1 MKLKRWKIRLLMKLI
16 HFDEKLK
23 SYDKNV
29 MTLLKIY
36 EQLNSKKYKLKSSY
50 KLSKIRTLNYKIKD
64 QGQWR
69 KFYRLSINFDHNF
82 SILQSLNHFKRNC
95 LGRNLEITWLCLML
109 KLMQMKI
116 RLLSILSHLLIN
128 QLMSFYCKWSRVL
141 SSNLV

>member
-1 MKLKRWKIRLLMKLI
+1 MKLI

-64 QGQWR
+64 QGQ
-69 KFYRLSINFDHNF
+69 
-82 SILQSLNHFKRNC
+82 
-95 LGRNLEITWLCLML
+95 
-109 KLMQMKI
+109 
-116 RLLSILSHLLIN
+116 
-128 QLMSFYCKWSRVL
+128 
-141 SSNLV
+141 